1 MTTDTS
7 RVQIH
12 RDGALAQVVLNRADK
27 YNGMDLTMMDELLDA
42 ARTLKKARD
51 VRAVILRGAGPAFCA
66 GLDFPSVTRKPTR
79 VVLGFLPWWRK
90 DNLFQR
96 VCLAWRD
103 LPMPVIAV
111 THGHCIGAGL
121 QLALACDFRF
131 SAPDC
136 EFSIM
141 EIRWGLLP
149 DMGASVTL
157 RGLVNDDV
165 AMELAMTG
173 RRVPADEALALG
185 LISRIEDEPLS
196 AALTLAE
203 QLAEQ
208 SPSAVSAIKRL
219 FTRSARGSERRA
231 LRLERHLQLKLL
243 LGANQREAMRANFE
257 KRAPKFKPR

>member
-1 MTTDTS
+1 MNQPAS
-7 RVQIH
+7 RIEIVRH
-12 RDGALAQVVLNRADK
+12 GYLAEVRLNRPDK
-27 YNGMDLTMMDELLDA
+27 YNGMDLAMMDGLLAA
-42 ARTLKKARD
+42 ARSLKKAD
-51 VRAVILRGAGPAFCA
+51 DIRAVILYGEGPAFCA
-66 GLDFPSVTRKPTR
+66 GLDFPAVTRHPFR
-79 VVLGFLPWWRK
+79 VLLGFLPWWRK

-149 DMGASVTL
+149 DMGGSVTL

-165 AMELAMTG
+165 AMELAMSG
-173 RRVPADEALALG
+173 RRVPAEEALALG
-185 LISRIEDEPLS
+185 LLTRIENEPL
-196 AALTLAE
+196 AAARDLAE
-203 QLAEQ
+203 RLSEQ
-208 SPSAVSAIKRL
+208 SPSAISAIKRL
-219 FTRSARGSERRA
+219 FTKTARGSERRA
-231 LRLERHLQLKLL
+231 LRAERRLQLGLL

-257 KRAPKFKPR
+257 KRAPTFRRR